1 MRPTIYVC
9 LEIAAVLAAAPVCLG
24 CAGRTAA
31 EPAPALAFAA
41 TATDIAPGGC
51 AIGSPRV
58 LAQKAAPPA
67 GVSARAESQAAW
79 IAFGPTAVERVA
91 LKVDPVSLGVV
102 ETITDGDAAPTSI
115 AHGDGV
121 FAWLDGGRSIRAWTE
136 GSTESGHRV
145 RVQTLDRTGEPLDA
159 PVALQGEGSAVGAP
173 AVAVD
178 PSGRGV
184 VAFIESNGHGFQLV
198 AAPLDC
204 SIHSGGDVDR
214 LAQR

>member
-41 TATDIAPGGC
+41 TDTDITPGGC
-51 AIGSPRV
+51 AIGSPHV
-58 LAQKAAPPA
+58 LSKKAAPPV
-67 GVSARAESQAAW
+67 GVTARAESRVAW
-79 IAFGPTAVERVA
+79 IAFGPTAQERVV
-91 LKVDPVSLGVV
+91 LKVDPVSLGVF
-102 ETITDGDAAPTSI
+102 ETFADAAEPSSIGHGDA
-115 AHGDGV
+115 V
-121 FAWLDGGRSIRAWTE
+121 FAWIDGGRSIRAWTE
-136 GSTESGHRV
+136 GSTETSHRV
-145 RVQTLDRTGEPLDA
+145 RVQTFDRAGEPLDA
-159 PVALQGEGSAVGAP
+159 PVALQNEGSAVGAP
-173 AVAVD
+173 ALAMD

-184 VAFIESNGHGFQLV
+184 LAFIESNGHGFELV

-214 LAQR
+214 LAQK